1 MTLDTVAGDTPAAWA
16 MSETFGLFVVLIVAM
31 TLLFS
36 YATLQKKRYIQS
48 SEIFAT
54 LKQLFYRRVAVYIAE
69 MGVVD
74 MDWLLFLR

>member
-36 YATLQKKRYIQS
+36 YATLQKSVIY
-48 SEIFAT
+48 
-54 LKQLFYRRVAVYIAE
+54 RVAKFS
-69 MGVVD
+69 
-74 MDWLLFLR
+74 LL

>member
-36 YATLQKKRYIQS
+36 YATLQKKRYI
-48 SEIFAT
+48 
-54 LKQLFYRRVAVYIAE
+54 
-69 MGVVD
+69 
-74 MDWLLFLR
+74 